1 MQKFNFSYDKE
12 HDDLFLHRPDS
23 KSKGSVEIGN
33 LILDYNSK
41 KELVGL
47 QIMGASKV
55 LQDLTNETARIT
67 VNGIELDTC
76 YAYNTNPL
84 GVSWSIDNCSM
95 HVSYLTPSAGDYTIN
110 FQGRKSNLDHQ
121 AGFVDPD
128 LRIVGL
134 PYSP

>member
-67 VNGIELDTC
+67 KEVLSHLQECRLD
-76 YAYNTNPL
+76 AKAKNNLLIIRIFLNSKIKEISSVLSVP
-84 GVSWSIDNCSM
+84 SIRE
-95 HVSYLTPSAGDYTIN
+95 PSPALVY
-110 FQGRKSNLDHQ
+110 
-121 AGFVDPD
+121 V
-128 LRIVGL
+128 
-134 PYSP
+134 